1 MKEWAK
7 DPTIKVENNGINTTT
22 QMTYKKSSV
31 PGTKVLFTPK
41 CVEGK
46 MQLAMSQD
54 ELNLAVD
61 ELQFYIGG
69 KQVKEAPLGTQN
81 HDFWKSEYAY
91 LFIEQGE
98 AKLDDSQPKDRIILA
113 GMRMDP
119 AYYFKG
125 ETTKPPVSSV
135 VKWYVTPLDGK
146 SVAVVE
152 EEADSMKA
160 VTFLM
165 SMDFEKQKNILKIMG
180 REVAENT
187 DPEVVKSTLFRMIT
201 TDKDLFF
208 ADGITFLAKFMTLAA
223 GSNEEVNINAL
234 ANDAKK
240 YFDKKGGYYHYGE
253 LKLGRNM
260 DEVVTF
266 LKGDVDILHEL
277 QRKLKK

>member
-7 DPTIKVENNGINTTT
+7 DPTIKVEHNGVNTST

-46 MQLAMSQD
+46 MQLAMTQD
-54 ELNLAVD
+54 ELNDAVKD
-61 ELQFYIGG
+61 LQFYTQG
-69 KQVKEAPLGTQN
+69 KQVMEAPLGTQN

-91 LFIEQGE
+91 LFIESGE
-98 AKLDDSQPKDRIILA
+98 AKLDDSLPKDKIILA
-113 GMRMDP
+113 AMRMDP
-119 AYYFKG
+119 TYYFKG
-125 ETTKPPVSSV
+125 ESTKPPVGSV

-160 VTFLM
+160 STYLF

-208 ADGITFLAKFMTLAA
+208 ADGITFLAKFLSLAS
-223 GSNEEVNINAL
+223 GSNEDVNINAL
-234 ANDAKK
+234 VNDAKK
-240 YFDKKGGYYHYGE
+240 FFDKKGGYYHYGE
-253 LKLGRNM
+253 LKLGKNM
-260 DEVVTF
+260 EEVVKY

-277 QRKLKK
+277 KRKLEK